1 MTQNSSLACYACD
14 PALSRGRR
22 YPEPAAPTRNDYQRD
37 RDRIVHS
44 SAFRRLVYK
53 TQVFLNHEGDL
64 FRTRLTHSLEVA
76 GVEEIGLLAIDRPN
90 YLVRIASPRVR

>member
-22 YPEPAAPTRNDYQRD
+22 YPEPDAPTRTDYQRD

-64 FRTRLTHSLEVA
+64 FRTRLTHSL
-76 GVEEIGLLAIDRPN
+76 
-90 YLVRIASPRVR
+90 